1 MHEISFDE
9 ALGRIQAK
17 DPRYQREAYLFVR
30 EALDR
35 TRKTAA
41 KGRRGRLSQHVTGQ
55 ELLAGIREYALTQF
69 GPMAT
74 MVLEAW
80 GIHRCED
87 FGELVFNMVEEGW
100 LANTEKDSRAA
111 FEGGYDFDEA
121 FRKPFLP
128 PSKQKNCRRGQT
140 PTQARS

>member
-41 KGRRGRLSQHVTGQ
+41 KGRRGRLPG
-55 ELLAGIREYALTQF
+55 
-69 GPMAT
+69 
-74 MVLEAW
+74 
-80 GIHRCED
+80 
-87 FGELVFNMVEEGW
+87 
-100 LANTEKDSRAA
+100 
-111 FEGGYDFDEA
+111 
-121 FRKPFLP
+121 
-128 PSKQKNCRRGQT
+128 
-140 PTQARS
+140 